1 MKKYR
6 FPLETVLRV
15 RRIEEDRVKA
25 ELLAANRAVTSA
37 HQSVDRRAAHLD
49 AVPPAPGGTAATFMR
64 GRAHQM
70 QAAASLGHARGVLVA
85 RQQVAAERRDEWS
98 GARSR
103 VASLERLDDRM
114 RDEHAIEANREDQRL
129 VDDLVS
135 ARFARRGATA

>member
-25 ELLAANRAVTSA
+25 ELLLANRAVTSA
-37 HQSVDRRAAHLD
+37 QYSVERRTTHLA
-49 AVPPAPGGTAATFMR
+49 AVPPAPSGSSLEFMR
-64 GRAHQM
+64 GRSRQM
-70 QAAASLGHARGVLVA
+70 QAAASLGHARGVLSQ
-85 RQQVAAERRDEWS
+85 REELAAERRTEWT

-103 VASLERLDDRM
+103 VTSLERLDDRL
-114 RDEHAIEANREDQRL
+114 RSEHAIEAGREEQRL

-135 ARFARRGATA
+135 ARFARRGADA